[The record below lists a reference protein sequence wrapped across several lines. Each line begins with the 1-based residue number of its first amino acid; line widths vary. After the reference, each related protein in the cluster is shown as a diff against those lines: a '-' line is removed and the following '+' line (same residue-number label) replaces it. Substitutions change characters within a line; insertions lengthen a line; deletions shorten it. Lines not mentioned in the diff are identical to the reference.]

1 MAARL
6 FLLCVLALILS
17 SCASL
22 RKPEIVFV
30 PPKVDCGIFESPKV
44 SAPKLPGPSER
55 DVAVWQL
62 WGLGWQAYAEHLM
75 DQRVA
80 TAVCVAKLREV
91 GIVK

>member
-6 FLLCVLALILS
+6 FLLCALVLTLT

-22 RKPEIVFV
+22 RQPNVVFV
-30 PPKVDCGIFESPKV
+30 PPKVECGVFESPKV

-62 WGLGWQAYAEHLM
+62 WGLGWQALAEHVFA
-75 DQRVA
+75 QRVE
-80 TAVCVAKLREV
+80 TAQCVAKLREV